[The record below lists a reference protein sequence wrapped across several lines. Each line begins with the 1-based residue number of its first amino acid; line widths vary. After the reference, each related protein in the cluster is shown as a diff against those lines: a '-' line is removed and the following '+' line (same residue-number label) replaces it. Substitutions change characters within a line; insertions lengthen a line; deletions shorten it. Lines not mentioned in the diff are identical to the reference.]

1 MKLYIRDEQGGYYP
15 TTTKDIIKEGR
26 NCASAQLRR
35 GKEIVSSSTE
45 AKEAIASKF
54 QSQEREIF
62 GCLFLDSRNRVL
74 SWIELFLGTINSAQI
89 YPREVVKEALR
100 LNAASVIFAHN
111 HSEGSSEISPQDID
125 LTNKLQEILKV
136 VDVRVLDH
144 IVVGDTTVSFSD
156 MGLMK

>member
-15 TTTKDIIKEGR
+15 ATTKDIIKEGR
-26 NCASAQLRR
+26 NCASTQLRR
-35 GKEIVSSSTE
+35 GKEIVSSSAE

-111 HSEGSSEISPQDID
+111 HPSGDTTPSPQDID
-125 LTNKLQEILKV
+125 LTHKLQEILKV